1 MEEEEPGSFDE
12 LGEFVVDG
20 VIEIIEGGIII
31 IDVFPNLRSIDN
43 KMVYNNDY
51 FIAMSRIRIRSV
63 KYL

>member
-31 IDVFPNLRSIDN
+31 IDVFPNLRSID
-43 KMVYNNDY
+43 
-51 FIAMSRIRIRSV
+51 
-63 KYL
+63 L